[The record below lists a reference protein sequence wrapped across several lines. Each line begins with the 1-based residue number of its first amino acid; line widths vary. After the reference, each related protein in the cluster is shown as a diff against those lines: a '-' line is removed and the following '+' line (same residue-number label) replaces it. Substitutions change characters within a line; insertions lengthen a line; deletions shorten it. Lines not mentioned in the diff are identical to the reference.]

1 VADLVLADERVRQ
14 VRVRVAKPHAPL
26 PVDATVAV
34 EITRNR
40 PAAGEE
46 RA

>member
-1 VADLVLADERVRQ
+1 
-14 VRVRVAKPHAPL
+14 VAKPHAPL

-34 EITRNR
+34 EITRGR
-40 PAAGEE
+40 PAGEE

>member
-1 VADLVLADERVRQ
+1 VRQ

-40 PAAGEE
+40 QAAGEE